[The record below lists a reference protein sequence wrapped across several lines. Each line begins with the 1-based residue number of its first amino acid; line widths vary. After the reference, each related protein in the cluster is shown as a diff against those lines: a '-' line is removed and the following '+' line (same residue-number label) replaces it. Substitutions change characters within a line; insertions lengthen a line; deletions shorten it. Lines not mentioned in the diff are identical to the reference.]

1 MKKILIVTNMYP
13 SVQKKYAG
21 IFVKNQYEKLKELA
35 ENDVVIDIFFMR
47 RTFTSKAGSVLKY
60 ITTFFRFIPNYFKK
74 YDVIH
79 LHYFFPLILF
89 VWLYKLFYPKTKL
102 LVTFHGSDINTQ
114 VNESN
119 KKTLSFFAR
128 KIDYSIPVG
137 KEIQKKIKEKLS
149 LTKGEVLPVGINDKM
164 FYHMPEVQKKYDFI
178 YVGSFFHIKGIDVLF
193 ETLEKLDKSI
203 VFCVVG
209 KGQPYE
215 DKIKTLIEK
224 GYNITL
230 KIDQSHDQ
238 LRVLYNQSK
247 FLFSPSRSEGFP
259 TVTLEAM
266 YCGTPVLTSD
276 IPQFKEQVVEGFNGY
291 TFSLENKDSIPA
303 FLNEQLKPTKDYSKL
318 KEGSLN
324 SFKELSLTK
333 VCSRLLKIYSN

>member
-1 MKKILIVTNMYP
+1 MYP

-21 IFVKNQYEKLKELA
+21 IFVKNQYEKLNELVGN
-35 ENDVVIDIFFMR
+35 ENVIDIFFMR

-89 VWLYKLFYPKTKL
+89 VWLYKLCYTKTKL

-119 KKTLSFFAR
+119 KKMFGFFAK
-128 KIDYSIPVG
+128 KINYSIPVG
-137 KEIQKKIKEKLS
+137 KEIQKQIKNKLN
-149 LTKGEVLPVGINDKM
+149 LTKGEVLPVGINDKV
-164 FYHMPEVQKKYDFI
+164 FYNMPDVKKKYDFI
-178 YVGSFFHIKGIDVLF
+178 FVGSFFHVKGIDILYK
-193 ETLEKLDKSI
+193 TLEVLDNSI
-203 VFCVVG
+203 SFCVVG
-209 KGQPYE
+209 KGEPYE
-215 DKIKTLIEK
+215 NKIKELIKK
-224 GYNITL
+224 GHNITL
-230 KIDQSHDQ
+230 KIDQSHEQ
-238 LRVLYNQSK
+238 LRVLYNESK

-266 YCGTPVLTSD
+266 YCGTPVLTSN

-291 TFSLENKDSIPA
+291 TFAIENKETIPT
-303 FLNEQLKPTKDYSKL
+303 FLKERLCQSEEYSKL
-318 KEGSLN
+318 KEGALN

-333 VCSRLLKIYSN
+333 VCSRLLKIYNS

>member
-13 SVQKKYAG
+13 STQKKYAG

-35 ENDVVIDIFFMR
+35 TSEVCIDIFFMR

-60 ITTFFRFIPNYFKK
+60 ITTFFKFIPNYFKK

-89 VWLYKLFYPKTKL
+89 VWGYKLCHPKTKL
-102 LVTFHGSDINTQ
+102 LVTFHGSDINSQ
-114 VNESN
+114 VNN
-119 KKTLSFFAR
+119 KNKNIFKFFAK

-137 KEIQKKIKEKLS
+137 IEIQKKIKDKLN
-149 LTKGEVLPVGINDKM
+149 LTLSEVLPVGINDKV
-164 FYHMPEVQKKYDFI
+164 FYHMPEVKKKYDFI
-178 YVGSFFHIKGIDVLF
+178 YVGSFFQVKGVDILYD
-193 ETLEKLDKSI
+193 TLEKLDKS
-203 VFCVVG
+203 VAFCVVG

-215 DKIKTLIEK
+215 NHIKSLIEK
-224 GYNITL
+224 GHNITL

-238 LRVLYNQSK
+238 LRSLYNESR

-259 TVTLEAM
+259 TVTLESM
-266 YCGTPVLTSD
+266 YCGTPILTSN
-276 IPQFKEQVVEGFNGY
+276 IPQFKEQVREGVNGY
-291 TFSLENKDSIPA
+291 TFALENKDSIPA
-303 FLNEQLKPTKDYSKL
+303 FLMKQLEPTIDYSKL

-333 VCSRLLKIYSN
+333 VCSRLLKIYTN